1 MMQSHAVLKSPA
13 AGRRPRLKAPWLGR
27 AVLFCLAASS
37 AAPVLAASPI
47 VKPGTWD
54 VQVTTG
60 VSETRTDVPELSK
73 APAAER
79 AKIDAEMRKPVS
91 APDVVSTRQ
100 ECITREQAS
109 RWASLIRLDRDY
121 AACSRKSI
129 TQSTK
134 QFKASL
140 TCSSGKSK
148 GDVRFSA
155 TPTRYE
161 GEVRIVS
168 HEPSYDKTES
178 KRVQATWV
186 SADCRA
192 APDGSAAP
200 KAR

>member
-1 MMQSHAVLKSPA
+1 MMRSEA
-13 AGRRPRLKAPWLGR
+13 APRSRAARRAGFEAPSLAR
-27 AVLFCLAASS
+27 AVIFCIAASS
-37 AAPVLAASPI
+37 AASVFAASPI
-47 VKPGTWD
+47 VRAGTWD

-79 AKIDAEMRKPVS
+79 PKIDAEMRKPVS

-100 ECITREQAS
+100 ECITRDAAS

-121 AACSRKSI
+121 AACSRKSLV
-129 TQSTK
+129 QSPK

-140 TCSSGKSK
+140 TCSSGKVK

-155 TPTRYE
+155 TPAKYE
-161 GEVRIVS
+161 GEIRIVS

-186 SADCRA
+186 SSVCRA
-192 APDGSAAP
+192 APDGSGAG

>member
-1 MMQSHAVLKSPA
+1 MSRSLTASRSPA
-13 AGRRPRLKAPWLGR
+13 ARRAGFEAPSLPR
-27 AVLFCLAASS
+27 AVLFCLAAAS
-37 AAPVLAASPI
+37 AATVFAASPI

-79 AKIDAEMRKPVS
+79 PKIDAEMRKPVS

-100 ECITREQAS
+100 ECITRETAS

-121 AACSRKSI
+121 AACSRKSLA
-129 TQSTK
+129 QSTK

-140 TCSSGKSK
+140 TCSSGKVK

-155 TPTRYE
+155 TPTKY
-161 GEVRIVS
+161 GL
-168 HEPSYDKTES
+168 K
-178 KRVQATWV
+178 
-186 SADCRA
+186 
-192 APDGSAAP
+192 
-200 KAR
+200 